1 MQAGNKKEGS
11 GSVEAAHRMNHEQF
25 QSGRVS
31 PPRPARLVHAHRLKR
46 CFASIDH
53 SGSAVDSRESAERWY
68 NRAGT
73 TALSS
78 LGYYDPI
85 GLISPRSHHRT
96 SSTAL
101 SPPRWYHR
109 AAIIALISPHS
120 HHRDSTTGLSMF
132 ALFELF
138 EQVPPCTFPDT
149 GGL

>member
-1 MQAGNKKEGS
+1 MKET
-11 GSVEAAHRMNHEQF
+11 F
-25 QSGRVS
+25 
-31 PPRPARLVHAHRLKR
+31 
-46 CFASIDH
+46 I
-53 SGSAVDSRESAERWY
+53 ERWY

-138 EQVPPCTFPDT
+138 EQVPPCTFRILAAYKT
-149 GGL
+149 CFNVNSKT